1 MLFLLRKAS
10 GNGPWAWVVI
20 MVLGLAVMIWGLG
33 AVWEA
38 FSSLTWDEA
47 PGVVSRSYVASS
59 AVEREGSRLLRR
71 NVPFV
76 YVDYRVDGKRYT
88 TRRLQIG
95 DPGMGLHV
103 LAEGLIEDY
112 PKGEQVQV
120 SYDPDDPSRAVIEAG
135 PRLGNLWRFLFGLAL
150 YVGGKIGRR
159 VLA

>member
-1 MLFLLRKAS
+1 MLWIFHSPR
-10 GNGPWAWVVI
+10 GGGPWAWVVI